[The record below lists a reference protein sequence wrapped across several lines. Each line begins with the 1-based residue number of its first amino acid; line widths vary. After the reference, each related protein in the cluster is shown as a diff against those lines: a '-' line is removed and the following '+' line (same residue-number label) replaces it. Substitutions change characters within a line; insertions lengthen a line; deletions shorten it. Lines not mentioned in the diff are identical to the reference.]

1 MKINRASV
9 FAFFFLMG
17 VTATDS
23 FAGVHI
29 VGKSWS
35 TGAVASSDEMQAL
48 IQEVRK
54 ATKAEQTLLKD
65 LSSAISESF
74 QQFAALQKADSI
86 RENLTGPTAQPPG
99 LCDQPE
105 LAAAIQNGHTAER
118 GVGGKLS
125 TALREH
131 EQGILDPKG
140 ARQNMALEVMPADIL
155 EKHTLSDDELEKAV
169 EVGRRLSNPNP
180 LPQKPSSEMDQIEY
194 QRAESIRNLDIERR
208 SPARAIIANDIAF
221 RAPTAEMGTLLKQMA
236 REAGFQGRQPDITPD
251 NKASIAAYWDYVRLS
266 RTGNPNWYIRLAT
279 TGQTGLL
286 REIAT
291 MQAQSLDLQIRQ
303 YELLR
308 LMSLVLA
315 NSHSILADQDRAR
328 LGYSN

>member
-1 MKINRASV
+1 MKLIRFSV
-9 FAFFFLMG
+9 FLCFFMA
-17 VTATDS
+17 ATVSES
-23 FAGVHI
+23 FAEVLI

-35 TGAVASSDEMQAL
+35 TGAVASSEEMLAL

-54 ATKAEQTLLKD
+54 AANAEQTLLKD
-65 LSSAISESF
+65 ISAAISESLR
-74 QQFAALQKADSI
+74 QYAALQKADSI

-105 LAAAIQNGHTAER
+105 IAAVIQNGHTAER
-118 GVGGKLS
+118 GVSDRLS

-131 EQGILDPKG
+131 EQGSIDPKD
-140 ARQNMALEVMPADIL
+140 ARQNLSLEVMPADIL
-155 EKHTLSDDELEKAV
+155 EKHTLSDEELEKAV
-169 EVGRRLSNPNP
+169 ELGRRLTNPNP
-180 LPQKPSSEMDQIEY
+180 LPQKPSSELDQV
-194 QRAESIRNLDIERR
+194 ESLRSEAIRNLDMERR
-208 SPARAIIANDIAF
+208 SPARAIVANDFAY
-221 RAPTAEMGTLLKQMA
+221 RAPTTEMGVLLKQMA
-236 REAGFQGRQPDITPD
+236 KDAGFQGKQPDITAD

-266 RTGNPNWYIRLAT
+266 RTGNPNWYVKLST
-279 TGQTGLL
+279 LGQTALL
-286 REIAT
+286 REIVT

-303 YELLR
+303 FELLR